1 MTLVFSVF
9 TKFVTS
15 PFSEFLTAEI
25 NQCLKRVDED
35 IPRPFWDCFLIFT
48 DSLEELKRIE
58 SKVPSLRNSGVFV
71 YKRY

>member
-15 PFSEFLTAEI
+15 TFSEFLTAEI

-35 IPRPFWDCFLIFT
+35 IPRPFWNCFLIFT
-48 DSLEELKRIE
+48 DS
-58 SKVPSLRNSGVFV
+58 
-71 YKRY
+71 